1 MLLAMGHPPR
11 QIIGNIS
18 GESVGQRKRDRT
30 GASNSVTFFGSFL
43 DELTPTDH
51 RNSTARPAKKQKPTL
66 RSGIPVIRAGSA
78 TVRKINAE
86 EKKMAKEDL
95 KRTYRHAPSHAPIDI
110 CSCRSFG
117 C

>member
-1 MLLAMGHPPR
+1 MGRPPR
-11 QIIGNIS
+11 QIIGSIR
-18 GESVGQRKRDRT
+18 GESVGKRKRDRT
-30 GASNSVTFFGSFL
+30 GASNSVTFFGSIL
-43 DELTPTDH
+43 DELTPTDNH
-51 RNSTARPAKKQKPTL
+51 NSTARLAKKQKPTL

-86 EKKMAKEDL
+86 EKKSAKEDL

-110 CSCRSFG
+110 RSCRSFG